1 MATRHAGGW
10 TDVGDHRGEE
20 SICQFNQA
28 YSVTIFDC
36 IENWRTCRF
45 WGENLKGTDLN
56 TFAQKAM
63 QIRTLEILQ
72 KITFE
77 ENV

>member
-10 TDVGDHRGEE
+10 TDVGDRRGEE
-20 SICQFNQA
+20 GICQFNQA

-36 IENWRTCRF
+36 IGNWCTCRF
-45 WGENLKGTDLN
+45 WGENLKGTELN
-56 TFAQKAM
+56 ALAQKAM

-72 KITFE
+72 KNI
-77 ENV
+77 